1 MKSEIVAPHR
11 VSIWQ
16 QVGLTMNAFWAM
28 VRKELIIMSR
38 YPVNFIASFGQV
50 FLTVAV
56 FSLAASMFYRG
67 GHATGMGGKAGV
79 GIYGLALFM
88 FMGDTLWSIGY
99 SVRWEQTQGT
109 LEQLYLSPASKFAS
123 LVSRVMNTLIWTG
136 ALSITSCFLMAK
148 MLGGTP
154 FHNPLLG
161 LYILVFTLSGTFGF
175 GFAFAALTLVIKET
189 ASTAANVLQ
198 FVFLILCANFFPFSA
213 LPPVLLVISRIIPLS
228 YAVDAFRS
236 TLMGFPE
243 GFPELAPIN
252 VEIVIVTI
260 FGLLMPLVGY
270 WLYRAAEHGAR
281 RNGSLSEY

>member
-1 MKSEIVAPHR
+1 MKSEIVATHR
-11 VSIWQ
+11 VSIRQ
-16 QVGLTMNAFWAM
+16 QVKLTMNAFWAM

-67 GHATGMGGKAGV
+67 GHATGMAGKAGV

-148 MLGGTP
+148 MLGGAP
-154 FHNPLLG
+154 FHNPLPG

-213 LPPVLLVISRIIPLS
+213 LPPVLLAVSRIIPLS

-270 WLYRAAEHGAR
+270 WLYRLAEHGAR
-281 RNGSLSEY
+281 RSGSLSEY